1 MWGVILHDVW
11 NRKKPTRLIISLFSY
26 LLLKSTYNLEI
37 KKKLYQCRCLR
48 TISVF
53 RDKVN
58 NNSSVYKNMA
68 VTGTVFWL
76 LSARLVNSRRI
87 NDQFAFVCTASDP
100 SKSYLQC
107 TDTTLLFHRCCEAV
121 NSLGARE
128 PFWWFTRNITQ
139 TGYLSRSTYQ

>member
-1 MWGVILHDVW
+1 MKQ
-11 NRKKPTRLIISLFSY
+11 KKTNKINNFTFFIPSSKINIQFR
-26 LLLKSTYNLEI
+26 NL
-37 KKKLYQCRCLR
+37 KKLYQCRCLR

-76 LSARLVNSRRI
+76 LSVRLVNSRRI

-107 TDTTLLFHRCCEAV
+107 TNTTLLFHRCCEAV

-128 PFWWFTRNITQ
+128 PFW
-139 TGYLSRSTYQ
+139 